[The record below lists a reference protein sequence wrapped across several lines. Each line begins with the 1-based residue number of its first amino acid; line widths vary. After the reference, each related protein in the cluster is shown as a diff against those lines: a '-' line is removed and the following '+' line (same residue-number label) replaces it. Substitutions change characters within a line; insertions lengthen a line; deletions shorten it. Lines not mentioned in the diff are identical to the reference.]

1 MLFYSFAAVAFVTK
15 ILALIMRTML
25 NKDPENVSYLVAF
38 RQLILISVIMVIAI
52 GIGISKSMLELAI
65 MIKYHNEDQSLKVGH
80 LNTGRTIVYGVL
92 GCILLT
98 LSYFIYRPLS
108 PDVAT
113 DARAFGNQ
121 RPVIMSLY
129 GVTALSVLVSYIIM
143 RYQLRNVLDFS

>member
-1 MLFYSFAAVAFVTK
+1 MLFYSFAAVSFVTK
-15 ILALIMRTML
+15 ILALIMLTML

-65 MIKYHNEDQSLKVGH
+65 MIKYHKEDQSLKVGH

-98 LSYFIYRPLS
+98 
-108 PDVAT
+108 
-113 DARAFGNQ
+113 
-121 RPVIMSLY
+121 
-129 GVTALSVLVSYIIM
+129 
-143 RYQLRNVLDFS
+143 

>member
-1 MLFYSFAAVAFVTK
+1 MLFYSFAAVSFVTK
-15 ILALIMRTML
+15 ILALIMLTML
-25 NKDPENVSYLVAF
+25 NKSPENVSYLVAF

-98 LSYFIYRPLS
+98 LSYFIYRLS

>member
-1 MLFYSFAAVAFVTK
+1 MLFYSFAAVSFVAK
-15 ILALIMRTML
+15 ILALIMLTML

-98 LSYFIYRPLS
+98 
-108 PDVAT
+108 
-113 DARAFGNQ
+113 
-121 RPVIMSLY
+121 
-129 GVTALSVLVSYIIM
+129 
-143 RYQLRNVLDFS
+143 